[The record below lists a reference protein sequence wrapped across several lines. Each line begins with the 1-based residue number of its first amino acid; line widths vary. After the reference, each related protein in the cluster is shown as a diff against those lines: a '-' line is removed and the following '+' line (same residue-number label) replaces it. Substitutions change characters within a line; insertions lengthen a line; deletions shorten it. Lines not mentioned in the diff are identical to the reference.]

1 LTARAEALRIPNR
14 RYFSA
19 AAPILAA
26 VAVVG
31 YLIGHAHTGSA
42 SPVKT
47 RTLSTSRFLL
57 DYPPGWRRVAG
68 GPEIPG
74 LPITHAVVLAP
85 AGEASHAGLVAGQL
99 AGGEASP
106 LPPSFVASMPRLPP
120 TAVVDLL
127 EVQAYRY
134 AQLAIP
140 GFSQSL
146 TLYAIPNPAG
156 NETVLACYAAAAY
169 SEELRACD
177 QIVATVTLAGQA
189 QSYDLT
195 PEPAYARELSS
206 SIAGLNGQRLDL
218 RRMMGSG
225 ASPAAVAA
233 LAGRLAARFAETGAG
248 LSTLDPSLVARRA
261 QAALSKAIVG
271 ARRAYTALAAAAG
284 SPSGSQLARQQV
296 YEAEAAVNAA
306 LADFSLLGYDQ
317 S

>member
-1 LTARAEALRIPNR
+1 MRIPNR
-14 RYFSA
+14 RYFTA

-42 SPVKT
+42 APVKT
-47 RTLSTSRFLL
+47 RTLSTSRLLL
-57 DYPPGWRRVAG
+57 DYPADWRRVVG

-85 AGEASHAGLVAGQL
+85 RGEASRAGLVIGQL

-106 LPPSFVASMPRLPP
+106 LPPSFVASMPRLPA
-120 TAVVDLL
+120 TTVVDLL
-127 EVQAYRY
+127 EAQAYRY
-134 AQLAIP
+134 AQLEIP
-140 GFSQSL
+140 GFSPSL

-156 NETVLACYAAAAY
+156 NETVLACYAAAAL
-169 SEELRACD
+169 SEQLRACD

-206 SIAGLNGQRLDL
+206 AIAGLNGQRLGL

-233 LAGRLAARFAETGAG
+233 IASRLAGRFADAAANVSALE
-248 LSTLDPSLVARRA
+248 PSLVAKRA
-261 QAALSKAIVG
+261 QIALATAMLG
-271 ARRAYTALAAAAG
+271 ARRAYSALAAAG
-284 SPSGSQLARQQV
+284 TPSRAQPARQQV
-296 YEAEAAVNAA
+296 YEAEADVNAT

-317 S
+317 H

>member
-1 LTARAEALRIPNR
+1 MRIPNR
-14 RYFSA
+14 RFFTL

-26 VAVVG
+26 VAIVG

-42 SPVKT
+42 SSVKT
-47 RTLSTSRFLL
+47 RTLAASRFLL
-57 DYPPGWRRVAG
+57 DYPAGWRRVAL

-74 LPITHAVVLAP
+74 LPIMHGAVVLALG
-85 AGEASHAGLVAGQL
+85 GEALHAALVVGQL

-106 LPPSFVASMPRLPP
+106 LPRSFVASMPRLPS
-120 TAVVDLL
+120 TAVVNLL

-134 AQLAIP
+134 AQLEIP

-169 SEELRACD
+169 SDQLRACD

-206 SIAGLNGQRLDL
+206 SIARLNGQRLDL
-218 RRMMGSG
+218 RRMMGSQ
-225 ASPAAVAA
+225 ASPATVAT
-233 LAGRLAARFAETGAG
+233 LAKRLAARFADTAAG
-248 LSTLDPSLVARRA
+248 LSALEPSLVAKRA
-261 QAALSKAIVG
+261 QAALSKAMVE

-284 SPSGSQLARQQV
+284 SPSRAQLARRQV
-296 YEAEAAVNAA
+296 YEAEADVNAA

-317 S
+317 V

>member
-1 LTARAEALRIPNR
+1 LTAQAEPLRVPNR
-14 RYFSA
+14 RFFTL

-26 VAVVG
+26 VAIVG
-31 YLIGHAHTGSA
+31 YLIGHAHTPSA

-57 DYPPGWRRVAG
+57 DYPADWRRVAG

-85 AGEASHAGLVAGQL
+85 GGQASHAGLVAGQL
-99 AGGEASP
+99 AGGEAGP
-106 LPPSFVASMPRLPP
+106 LPRSFVASLPRLPL

-134 AQLAIP
+134 AQLAVP

-156 NETVLACYAAAAY
+156 NETVLACYAGAAF
-169 SEELRACD
+169 SDQLRTCD

-195 PEPAYARELSS
+195 PEAAYARELSS

-233 LAGRLAARFAETGAG
+233 LASRLARKFADTAAG
-248 LSTLDPSLVARRA
+248 VSTLEPSLVARRA
-261 QAALSKAIVG
+261 QAALSKAMVT

-284 SPSGSQLARQQV
+284 SPPRSQQARRQV
-296 YEAEAAVNAA
+296 YEAEADVNAA
-306 LADFSLLGYDQ
+306 LADFSLLGYAQ
-317 S
+317 G

>member
-1 LTARAEALRIPNR
+1 M
-14 RYFSA
+14 
-19 AAPILAA
+19 PILAA

-31 YLIGHAHTGSA
+31 YLIGHAHAGSA
-42 SPVKT
+42 SPAKT

-57 DYPPGWRRVAG
+57 DYPSGWRRVAG

-85 AGEASHAGLVAGQL
+85 GGEASHAGLVAGQL
-99 AGGEASP
+99 AGGDASP
-106 LPPSFVASMPRLPP
+106 LPRSFVASMPRLPT

-156 NETVLACYAAAAY
+156 NEAVLACYAAAAF

-218 RRMMGSG
+218 RRLMGSG
-225 ASPAAVAA
+225 ASPAAVAG

-248 LSTLDPSLVARRA
+248 LSALDPSLVARRA

-271 ARRAYTALAAAAG
+271 ARRAYTALAAAG
-284 SPSGSQLARQQV
+284 SPSRAQLARQQV

-317 S
+317 T